1 MEENYRERAYI
12 DCRLWDRESGII
24 AVPGV
29 GDFIRSRLPDGYWVR
44 SKVDEKEMIAR
55 FSIRTNPS
63 DEYDIDIPIVEIA
76 GAIAEAIPKMFPGL
90 FRSITSEAAI
100 EVE

>member
-44 SKVDEKEMIAR
+44 SKVNDDEMTVR
-55 FSIRTNPS
+55 YSIRTNPS
-63 DEYDIDIPIVEIA
+63 DDYDDDLPIPEIA
-76 GAIAEAIPKMFPGL
+76 EAIAEAIPKMFPSL
-90 FRSITSEAAI
+90 FRSITSEAVT
-100 EVE
+100 EDE